1 MGRRRSSK
9 QSSKKNKQQP
19 ESKFDSRLATIIL
32 AKGLVTSPEESI
44 CLAEAMVAEIEE
56 SELSREQACIVS
68 FEDYFS
74 LSREEAT
81 AVLASLLELEQPK
94 GSSSDD
100 DSSLERKSSKDEED
114 EEEQDEFGSDDDDGE
129 FIGEGECELCERYIR
144 LTKHHLIPRST
155 WPKIQP
161 RLTNAAHALAKND
174 INRAGLTLGPGLHHM
189 LEPLVRRGEVD
200 KALIKGLLQVT
211 ADFCRPCHSAV
222 HNAHENI
229 ELANHFS
236 TVGLL
241 LKDEQIFKF
250 AKWASKQRPG
260 KHAV

>member
-1 MGRRRSSK
+1 MGKRRSSK
-9 QSSKKNKQQP
+9 QSSAKKNKQQP

-44 CLAEAMVAEIEE
+44 CLAEAIVAEIEE
-56 SELSREQACIVS
+56 SELSREQACIAS

-81 AVLASLLELEQPK
+81 AVLSSLLELEPK
-94 GSSSDD
+94 ESSDD
-100 DSSLERKSSKDEED
+100 DSSLSRKSSKNEDDDEE
-114 EEEQDEFGSDDDDGE
+114 DEFGSDDDDGE

-161 RLTNAAHALAKND
+161 RLTNAAHALSRND
-174 INRAGLTLGPGLHHM
+174 VHRAGLILGPGLHHM
-189 LEPLVRRGEVD
+189 LEPLARRGEVD
-200 KALIKGLLQVT
+200 KALIKGLLQLT
-211 ADFCRPCHSAV
+211 ADICRPCHSAI
-222 HNAHENI
+222 HRTHDNM
-229 ELANHFS
+229 ELANHYS
-236 TVGLL
+236 TVELL

-250 AKWASKQRPG
+250 AKWASKQRLG
-260 KHAV
+260 KHAA